1 MIVSSVIVT
10 SAFALTCWA
19 VGSYPSF
26 FQDINADVG
35 LKFYAER
42 LHLLALKIIN
52 HAMPFNTLIT
62 YVYSLVG
69 FYWVVHCVFGLK
81 KCKPT
86 YPVSPVGLT
95 YISAFSL
102 MSLLYGPI
110 HLMRIVK
117 QKHTWAVLDQWFT
130 LPFFGLVI
138 HFLLSRTN
146 PKLQLGKKSL
156 FASVSLSHASYGLA
170 LLHPLGFDL
179 ALAIHILIS
188 AILGYSFYNAKKEP
202 EIRLLVVKT
211 VLSCA
216 GFVVLKLADFYLA
229 ELHLIFEIFSG
240 HFLSKV
246 CDVMQIYYSLLIME
260 ADLYDSSPQITE
272 MGQKKK

>member
-1 MIVSSVIVT
+1 MNKPETIRNYYVNFFLEKCQSVE
-10 SAFALTCWA
+10 SCQL
-19 VGSYPSF
+19 F
-26 FQDINADVG
+26 F
-35 LKFYAER
+35 
-42 LHLLALKIIN
+42 
-52 HAMPFNTLIT
+52 MCSTNTL
-62 YVYSLVG
+62 
-69 FYWVVHCVFGLK
+69 K
-81 KCKPT
+81 
-86 YPVSPVGLT
+86 
-95 YISAFSL
+95 A
-102 MSLLYGPI
+102 LLI
-110 HLMRIVK
+110 ECFLF
-117 QKHTWAVLDQWFT
+117 QWFT